1 MNGETTAMQTDWKP
15 KVWTVSERKAGTL
28 TQCLGVSRHLDP
40 EPKSIVISKR
50 LKRWRVGLL
59 SPYRHLEGPEPDL
72 IVSCGSMAPRHVMA
86 IAAACRTRPMT
97 VHLQTPQ
104 DKFAHLYDLAFISR
118 HDWKPQYDQRPTFRK
133 MMGVPHQMT
142 KERILAGRPEA
153 RAKWAPN
160 GESAVAV
167 LAGGPNGAYRY
178 EPETVDQLVAAVETL
193 AASGWRPLVTTS
205 RRSEPAL
212 LQRLLKLN
220 SDRIFVWDH
229 TGENPYFQFLAAADA
244 ALITKDTITMTCEAL
259 STGKPVYIFDL
270 PKTPCDKLDGFEWF
284 HADMSSTLGFTR
296 PFEGRIETYTYE
308 EPDESRR
315 IAGIVGEALQK
326 RRATAA

>member
-1 MNGETTAMQTDWKP
+1 METIWKP
-15 KVWTVSERKAGTL
+15 RVWTVSERKAGTL
-28 TQCLGVSRHLDP
+28 TQCLGVGRHIDP
-40 EPKSIVISKR
+40 EPKSIVVKKR
-50 LKRWRVGLL
+50 LKRWLIGPL
-59 SPYRHLEGPEPDL
+59 SPYRHLEGPEPDV
-72 IVSCGSMAPRHVMA
+72 IISCGAMAPRHVMA
-86 IAAACRTRPMT
+86 IAAACRKRPMT

-118 HDWKPQYDQRPTFRK
+118 HDWTPENDRQPTFHK

-142 KERILAGRPEA
+142 VERIRRGRADA

-160 GESAVAV
+160 DERVVAV

-178 EPETVDQLVAAVETL
+178 EPETVDALVAAVEGL
-193 AASGWRPLVTTS
+193 AADGWRPLVTTS

-220 SDRIFVWDH
+220 SERVFVWDH
-229 TGENPYFQFLAAADA
+229 TGDNPYFDFLASADA
-244 ALITKDTITMTCEAL
+244 LLITKDTITMTCEAL

-270 PKTPCDKLDGFEWF
+270 PKTPCDKLDEFEWF
-284 HADMSSTLGFTR
+284 HADMSTTLGFTR
-296 PFEGRIETYTYE
+296 PFAGTIETYTYD

-315 IAGIVGEALQK
+315 IAAIVAEELKK
-326 RRATAA
+326 RHPPGA